1 MEYLPEPYVVAIFTI
16 AVIFFFVAAPF
27 E

>member
-1 MEYLPEPYVVAIFTI
+1 MEYLPEPHVVAIFTM

>member
-1 MEYLPEPYVVAIFTI
+1 MEYLPEPHVVAIFTI